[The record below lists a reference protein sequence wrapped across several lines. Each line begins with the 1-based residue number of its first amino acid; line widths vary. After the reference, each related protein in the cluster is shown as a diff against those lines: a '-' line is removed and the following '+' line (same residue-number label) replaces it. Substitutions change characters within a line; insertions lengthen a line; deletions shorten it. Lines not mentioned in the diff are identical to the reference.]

1 MGDACARELFFRER
15 GQKWLVKFYEDLCG
29 IEFGL
34 SNHKKVYDCI
44 KKMNKKAVTIV
55 AAFLLS
61 DGGSEMVNNVIVVRV
76 AG

>member
-1 MGDACARELFFRER
+1 MI
-15 GQKWLVKFYEDLCG
+15 KFYENLCG
-29 IEFGL
+29 IEFWL
-34 SNHKKVYDCI
+34 SNHKKVYDCT

-61 DGGSEMVNNVIVVRV
+61 DGGSEMVNNVIVARV